1 MTHSLVNFP
10 VFSMHIQ
17 ITSAKTS
24 LLSVVNSCFFLE
36 RVMCRYCS
44 LPPVN
49 ADSVLT
55 MLDVIQSNEE
65 EITSFLYG
73 LNEQKHLCFLL

>member
-1 MTHSLVNFP
+1 MTHSLLNLP
-10 VFSMHIQ
+10 VFSMHFH

-24 LLSVVNSCFFLE
+24 LLSVVNSYFFLE
-36 RVMCRYCS
+36 LVMCRRCS

-49 ADSVLT
+49 ADLVLT

-65 EITSFLYG
+65 EVTSFLYVG
-73 LNEQKHLCFLL
+73 QMSRNACAF